1 MPACPECGRALPAAG
16 FCPHCLLKGGLEM
29 PETETSA
36 FQTTQAAP
44 EIASEGLEPCLM
56 GKYQL
61 GAKLG
66 EGGFGFVF
74 EATQTQPMRREV
86 AVKVLKAGMNAS
98 QVIARFEM
106 ERQALAMMNHPGIAQ
121 VLDAGE
127 TQDGRPFFV
136 MERVHGVPVTQFVR
150 QQQPSS
156 VARLRLFVEICDA
169 VHHAHTKGVIHRDLK
184 PSNILV
190 ALADGVPHVK
200 VIDFGLAKALDT
212 RLTRRTIYTLHDQII
227 GTPGYISPEQAE
239 HGPEA
244 ADVRGDV
251 YALGALLYEML
262 TGVPVVDPK
271 SLSGKPLHEAL
282 REAAV
287 KALVPPSHH
296 DSSLRGDLEHI
307 ILKALAPKP
316 AARYASADALAQDIL
331 RHLADQPVQAHPA
344 SRVYLIRKFAR
355 LHHRGVAI
363 AAAFVLAALTAIG
376 AGVQHFMQQQRA
388 QQTTALHQR
397 ELQRMQSRKDFQ
409 TARQLSERGRQSDAI
424 ASLCLALRTDPQ
436 NELAAAYLCSQLA
449 HSQFGFRI
457 ATNLRVEDGWDKIMG
472 LAANASRKMVV
483 AVFQSSDT
491 ERPDL
496 IARWDLRRSGKP
508 QKLALP
514 VGARISAFQTT
525 LDDETLILGF
535 SDGSL
540 ARYDIVSGDF
550 MPFETKMQGR
560 ITAIA
565 CAADSQHA
573 LVGTLEGEVRLW
585 DVKTQQPVAPA
596 LALQGGVS
604 QLALDAKAEH
614 ALISQNKTLVSMHPR
629 TGQLAAVPFHLRQSG
644 VTSITVNPQGTLAA
658 VGLANG
664 LVMTHR
670 LPDLNPI
677 GTPLAL
683 MGSASALNFNDA
695 GNALAVGDTLGGVNV
710 WRVPETRPIGAGIRL
725 KGPVRLCRPLSARGH
740 VLVIGGRGE
749 IRLWHPGADTSISNH
764 SRLLLGTAAA
774 SRDGSLVIMA
784 QEKTPVFEVWE
795 MQYRMVDPRP
805 CPAPPPQSAGL
816 VASLAQPGGAPLLLL
831 LRGKERHFRAELGH
845 RLDVTDA
852 TSGRPVCA
860 PLFHEHTVRHAAL
873 TPDERTLLTIT
884 VDGTHRA
891 WDAHTGEPLMAPH
904 KCGERATAVRMHA
917 DGRSYAFQRE
927 NGEWLE
933 FPLSTRPGVL
943 PAWFLDFAESR
954 ATKRLLPDGSTEV
967 VRHQA
972 QQEIVSRLPE
982 SADPATTL
990 ARWLMTAPKER
1001 APWPGASDLTSAQ
1014 TSTPPPAG
1022 R

>member
-74 EATQTQPMRREV
+74 EATQTQPIRREV

-127 TQDGRPFFV
+127 TQDSRPFFV

-251 YALGALLYEML
+251 YALGALLYELL

-282 REAAV
+282 REAAG
-287 KALVPPSHH
+287 KKLVPPSHH
-296 DSSLRGDLEHI
+296 NPRLRGDLEHI

-316 AARYASADALAQDIL
+316 GERYASADALAQDIL

-344 SRVYLIRKFAR
+344 SHVYLIRKFAR
-355 LHHRGVAI
+355 RHHRGVAV
-363 AAAFVLAALTAIG
+363 AAAFVLAALAAIG
-376 AGVQHFMQQQRA
+376 AGVQHFMQQRRA
-388 QQTTALHQR
+388 QQIAALHQR

-457 ATNLRVEDGWDKIMG
+457 ATNLRVEDGWDKIIG
-472 LAANASRKMVV
+472 VAANAARKMAV
-483 AVFQSSDT
+483 AVFQSTDV
-491 ERPDL
+491 ERHDL

-514 VGARISAFQTT
+514 AGARISAFQTT

-535 SDGSL
+535 SDGRL
-540 ARYDIVSGDF
+540 ARYDIASGDF

-614 ALISQNKTLVSMHPR
+614 ALISQNKTLVSIHPR
-629 TGQLAAVPFHLRQSG
+629 TGQLAAVPFQVRQSG

-670 LPDLNPI
+670 LPDLNPV

-683 MGSASALNFNDA
+683 MGPASALNFNDA

-725 KGPVRLCRPLSARGH
+725 KGPVRLCRALSVRGH

-749 IRLWHPGADTSISNH
+749 IRLWHPGADTSISHH
-764 SRLLLGTAAA
+764 SRLLLSTTAA

-784 QEKTPVFEVWE
+784 EEKTPVFEVWE
-795 MQYRMVDPRP
+795 MQFRMIDPRP
-805 CPAPPPQSAGL
+805 CATPPQSAGL
-816 VASLAQPGGAPLLLL
+816 VASLAQPGGPPLLLL

-852 TSGRPVCA
+852 ASSRPVCA

-891 WDAHTGEPLMAPH
+891 WDAQTGEPLMAPH
-904 KCGERATAVRMHA
+904 KCGERATTVRMHA
-917 DGRSYAFQRE
+917 DGSRYAFQRE
-927 NGEWLE
+927 NGEWFEL
-933 FPLSTRPGVL
+933 PLPTRPGVL
-943 PAWFLDFAESR
+943 PDWFLDFAEAR

-972 QQEIVSRLPE
+972 QQEIVSRLPP
-982 SADPATTL
+982 SNDPATTL

-1001 APWPGASDLTSAQ
+1001 APWPDASDLTSTQ
-1014 TSTPPPAG
+1014 TSTPPPAA

>member
-1 MPACPECGRALPAAG
+1 MPACPECGRVLPAAG

-44 EIASEGLEPCLM
+44 EIASEGLEACLM

-74 EATQTQPMRREV
+74 EATQTRPIRREV
-86 AVKVLKAGMNAS
+86 AVKVLKAGMNAA

-106 ERQALAMMNHPGIAQ
+106 ERQALALMNHPGIAQ

-127 TQDGRPFFV
+127 TRDGRPFFV

-150 QQQPSS
+150 AQNPPLI
-156 VARLRLFVEICDA
+156 ARLRLFIVICDA

-190 ALADGVPHVK
+190 APADGVPHVK

-251 YALGALLYEML
+251 YALGALLYELL

-282 REAAV
+282 REAAG

-296 DSSLRGDLEHI
+296 NSRLRDDLEHV

-316 AARYASADALAQDIL
+316 AERYASADALAQDIL
-331 RHLADQPVQAHPA
+331 RHLVDQPVQAHPA
-344 SRVYLIRKFAR
+344 SRVYLLRKFAR
-355 LHHRGVAI
+355 RHRRGVAV
-363 AAAFVLAALTAIG
+363 AAALVLAALAAIG
-376 AGVQHFMQQQRA
+376 AGVQHLMQQRRE
-388 QQTTALHQR
+388 QQMAALHQL

-409 TARQLSERGRQSDAI
+409 SARQLSERGRQSDAI
-424 ASLCLALRTDPQ
+424 ASLCLALRTDPH
-436 NELAAAYLCSQLA
+436 NELTAAYLCSLLV
-449 HSQFGFRI
+449 HSQFGFCI
-457 ATNLRVEDGWDKIMG
+457 ATNLHVEDGWDKIIG
-472 LAANASRKMVV
+472 VAANAPRRMAV

-496 IARWDLRRSGKP
+496 IARWDLRRAGRP

-514 VGARISAFQTT
+514 AGARISALQTT
-525 LDDETLILGF
+525 LDDEKLILGF

-540 ARYDIVSGDF
+540 ARYDIASGDF

-560 ITAIA
+560 VTAIA
-565 CAADSQHA
+565 CADDAQHA
-573 LVGTLEGEVRLW
+573 LVGTSEGEVRLW
-585 DVKTQQPVAPA
+585 DVKTQQPAAPA
-596 LALQGGVS
+596 LALQGGVF
-604 QLALDAKAEH
+604 QLALDARAEQ
-614 ALISQNKTLVSMHPR
+614 ALIAQNTSLASMRPR
-629 TGQLAAVPFHLRQSG
+629 TGQLAAAPFQVRQSG
-644 VTSITVNPQGTLAA
+644 VTSIALNPQGTLAA
-658 VGLANG
+658 VGLASG

-670 LPDLNPI
+670 LPDLNPV

-683 MGSASALNFNDA
+683 MGPTSALSFNDT
-695 GNALAVGDTLGGVNV
+695 GNALAVGDSQGGVNV
-710 WRVPETRPIGAGIRL
+710 WRTPETRPIGAGIRL
-725 KGPVRLCRPLSARGH
+725 KGPVRLCRPLDVRGH
-740 VLVIGGRGE
+740 LLVIGGRGE
-749 IRLWHPGADTSISNH
+749 IRLWHPGADTSISHH
-764 SRLLLGTAAA
+764 SRLQLSTTAAC
-774 SRDGSLVIMA
+774 RDGSLVIMA

-795 MQYRMVDPRP
+795 MQFRMIDPRP
-805 CPAPPPQSAGL
+805 CTTPPPQSAGS
-816 VASLAQPGGAPLLLL
+816 VASLDQPGSSSMLLL
-831 LRGKERHFRAELGH
+831 LRGRERHFRAELGH

-852 TSGRPVCA
+852 ASGRPVCA
-860 PLFHEHTVRHAAL
+860 PLFHEHTIRHAAL

-891 WDAHTGEPLMAPH
+891 WDAQTGEPLMAPR
-904 KCGERATAVRMHA
+904 KCGERATAVRMQP
-917 DGRSYAFQRE
+917 DGRSYVYQRE
-927 NGEWLE
+927 NGEWLKL
-933 FPLSTRPGVL
+933 PLPARPGVL
-943 PAWFLDFAESR
+943 PAWFLDFAEAR
-954 ATKRLLPDGSTEV
+954 ATKRLLPDGSTEG
-967 VRHQA
+967 VRHQS
-972 QQEIVSRLPE
+972 QQEIIALLPE
-982 SADPATTL
+982 SDDPITTL
-990 ARWLMTAPKER
+990 ARWLMTAPGKR
-1001 APWPGASDLTSAQ
+1001 APWPQ
-1014 TSTPPPAG
+1014 
-1022 R
+1022 